1 MYQYQKMKDLR
12 EDHDQKQKVIADYL
26 NITQQTYSIYERGER
41 EIPLHLMIKL
51 ADYYGVTMDY
61 ICDRQCSAGA
71 HSVKT
76 RIEMY
81 RK

>member
-1 MYQYQKMKDLR
+1 MYQYQKMRDLR
-12 EDHDQKQKVIADYL
+12 EDHDLKQKVIADYL
-26 NITQQTYSIYERGER
+26 DITQQTYSIYERGER

-51 ADYYGVTMDY
+51 ADFYGVTMDY

-71 HSVKT
+71 PGYKV
-76 RIEMY
+76 RNQLY